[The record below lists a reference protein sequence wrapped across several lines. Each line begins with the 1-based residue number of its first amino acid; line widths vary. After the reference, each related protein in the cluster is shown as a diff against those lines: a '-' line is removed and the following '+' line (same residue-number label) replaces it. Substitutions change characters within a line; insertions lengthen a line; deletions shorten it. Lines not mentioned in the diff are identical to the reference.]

1 MEDQKIKI
9 EICCGTACYMLGAAE
24 LLRLENILPDQW
36 KDSVDISAIPCLEA
50 CSSDNLGGAP
60 FVKINGEL
68 MSNAS
73 VESVCEKIFEI
84 MKTRGGH

>member
-1 MEDQKIKI
+1 MEAEKIKI

-24 LLRLENILPDQW
+24 LLRLESIIPDDW

-50 CSSDNLGGAP
+50 CTSENLGGAP
-60 FVKINGEL
+60 FVKIDGEL

-84 MKTRGGH
+84 IKKRGGR